1 MGRRKSLVRQGTEK
15 LLGMAAFGDSKFEDK
30 RKNSGFPAREKIYS
44 SVTMDNYID
53 YVSRFLRWAQETHG
67 CRYLEEALPYVGDF
81 LEQRIQTQSAWT
93 VRAEAAGIAK
103 LYQVSMN
110 DFGVELPER
119 SRDDIEQHRGEK
131 WIGHFSPER
140 NKDLVAFCLA
150 TGLRRHEVEKSS
162 PDDVWEEDGNIY
174 VKTVG
179 KGGRFRIVKCL
190 NDAPLKIAQAAAAA
204 GHDLIFGHVPKY
216 APIHAYRAQFAKTL
230 YEMVARPVDEI
241 LSEERYICRGEK
253 KGTIYDKNALSV
265 VSVALGHGIGRLDV
279 VADNY
284 LYKKDTEN
292 NIEFESLKQ
301 S

>member
-1 MGRRKSLVRQGTEK
+1 MGRRRSLVRQGTEK

-30 RKNSGFPAREKIYS
+30 KVNGGFPAREKIYS

-53 YVSRFLRWAQETHG
+53 YVSRFLRWAQKNYG
-67 CRYLEEALPYVGDF
+67 CRYLEESRQYVAEY
-81 LEQRIQTQSAWT
+81 LRQRIQTQSAWT

-103 LYQVSMN
+103 LFQVSMN

-179 KGGRFRIVKCL
+179 KGGKFRIVKCL
-190 NDAPLKIAQAAAAA
+190 NDAPLKIAQVAEAA
-204 GHDLIFGHVPKY
+204 GQSLIFAHVPKY
-216 APIHAYRAQFAKTL
+216 APIHEFRAQFAKIL
-230 YEMVARPVDEI
+230 YDVVARPM
-241 LSEERYICRGEK
+241 EELPRNEQYICRGK
-253 KGTIYDKNALSV
+253 KQGIVYDKNALSV
-265 VSVALGHGIGRLDV
+265 VSVALGHGNQRLDV

-284 LYKKDTEN
+284 LYKQNAEN
-292 NIEFESLKQ
+292 NKCNSGI
-301 S
+301 

>member
-1 MGRRKSLVRQGTEK
+1 MGRRKSLVRQGMEK

-30 RKNSGFPAREKIYS
+30 KVNGGFPAREKIYS

-53 YVSRFLRWAQETHG
+53 YVSRFLRWAQETHS
-67 CRYLEEALPYVGDF
+67 CRYLEEALPYVGEF

-103 LYQVSMN
+103 LFQVSMN
-110 DFGVELPER
+110 DFGVELPKR

-131 WIGHFSPER
+131 WLGHFSPER

-162 PDDVWEEDGNIY
+162 PDDVWEENGSIY

-179 KGGRFRIVKCL
+179 KGGKFRIVKCL

-204 GHDLIFGHVPKY
+204 GQDLIFEHVPKY
-216 APIHAYRAQFAKTL
+216 APIHEYRAQFAKTL
-230 YEMVARPVDEI
+230 YEMVARPV
-241 LSEERYICRGEK
+241 EEVPRNEQYICRGK
-253 KGTIYDKNALSV
+253 KQGIVYDKNALSV
-265 VSVALGHGIGRLDV
+265 VSVALGHGNQRVDV

-284 LYKKDTEN
+284 LYKQNAEN
-292 NIEFESLKQ
+292 NKCNSGI
-301 S
+301 

>member
-1 MGRRKSLVRQGTEK
+1 MGRRKSLVRQGMEK

-30 RKNSGFPAREKIYS
+30 KVNGGFPAREKIYS

-53 YVSRFLRWAQETHG
+53 YVSRFLRWAQETHS
-67 CRYLEEALPYVGDF
+67 CRYLEEALPYVGEF

-103 LYQVSMN
+103 LFQVSMN
-110 DFGVELPER
+110 DFGVELPKR

-131 WIGHFSPER
+131 WLGHFSPER

-162 PDDVWEEDGNIY
+162 PDDVWEEDGQ
-174 VKTVG
+174 VFVQTVG
-179 KGGRFRIVKCL
+179 KGGKFRIVKAL
-190 NDAPLKIAQAAAAA
+190 NNVPQRIAEAAAAA
-204 GHDLIFGHVPKY
+204 GQDLIFEHVPKY
-216 APIHAYRAQFAKTL
+216 APVHEYRAQFAKKL
-230 YEMVARPVDEI
+230 YEMVARPVEEI
-241 LSEERYICRGEK
+241 PREEQYICRGK
-253 KGTIYDKNALSV
+253 KRGIVYDKNALSV

-284 LYKKDTEN
+284 LYERTPNVD
-292 NIEFESLKQ
+292 
-301 S
+301 